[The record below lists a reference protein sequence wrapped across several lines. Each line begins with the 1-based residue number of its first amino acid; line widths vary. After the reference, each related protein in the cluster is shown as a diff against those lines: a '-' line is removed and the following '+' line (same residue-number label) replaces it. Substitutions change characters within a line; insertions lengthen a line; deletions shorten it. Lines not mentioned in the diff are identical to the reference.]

1 MTNKPRFTLRIPPLL
16 YGRIIRLTG
25 GTFDNYRIPYYVYT
39 SLCSYET
46 IHGYLYP
53 FDPES
58 RTNAVAH
65 VEDRGCYTKGSVKSH
80 SPTFSI
86 EKYQRISYFSINQ
99 YVYTFCSEEH
109 AKKAFEY
116 VKNAYA
122 EQLKAYESMMTTYYS
137 EKEERFDKKINRKKA
152 RKAKVD
158 SDPEKVSNREEKL
171 KELQKKASN

>member
-1 MTNKPRFTLRIPPLL
+1 MTNKRRSYLWIHPLL
-16 YGRIIRLTG
+16 YMNTITLTG
-25 GTFDNYRIPYYVYT
+25 STFDNYRIPYDVYVG
-39 SLCSYET
+39 LCNYQT
-46 IHGYLYP
+46 IHGNLYP

-65 VEDRGCYTKGSVKSH
+65 VEDRGRYRKGGVEIH

-86 EKYQRISYFSINQ
+86 QKYEKISYFSINQ
-99 YVYTFCSEEH
+99 YVYTFYSEEH
-109 AKKAFEY
+109 AKNAFEY

-137 EKEERFDKKINRKKA
+137 EKKERFDKKINRKKA

-158 SDPEKVSNREEKL
+158 SDPEKVSKREAKL
-171 KELQKKASN
+171 EELQKKASN